1 MGGSILAYFSIWYL
15 NLHIFQSP
23 WHLKRA
29 LPVSVCI
36 PFSFGMIWLAV
47 MLSSIMLCFSSLIPR
62 DIAEGGLLNSSL
74 NSEAPTLC
82 ILFLAFQSLQR
93 PLSQEMSAGKKI
105 LYLGITV
112 LQNTCISILCNVFW
126 SIFIYIKCFL
136 QLEFFFEFLANI
148 FTWIAG
154 KKDPVALSKKTKIKK
169 TTSKTYVLMTQ
180 WGFYNQ
186 HWTDM
191 SSHPS

>member
-93 PLSQEMSAGKKI
+93 PLSQEMSAGKK
-105 LYLGITV
+105 
-112 LQNTCISILCNVFW
+112 N
-126 SIFIYIKCFL
+126 SIFRDNSSSKYMYKYIMWCILEHIYIYKVL
-136 QLEFFFEFLANI
+136 SAVRNFFEFLANI

-154 KKDPVALSKKTKIKK
+154 KKRSCCAK
-169 TTSKTYVLMTQ
+169 
-180 WGFYNQ
+180 
-186 HWTDM
+186 
-191 SSHPS
+191 